1 MKIEVINGKWSVSGI
16 ILDIFI
22 NFKREIQVVK
32 RSKITKQHNYIWK
45 Q

>member
-1 MKIEVINGKWSVSGI
+1 MKIEVINGKWNVFGI

-22 NFKREIQVVK
+22 NFKREIQEVK
-32 RSKITKQHNYIWK
+32 RSKITKKNNYTWK

>member
-1 MKIEVINGKWSVSGI
+1 MKIEVINGKWNVSGI

-22 NFKREIQVVK
+22 NFKREIQEVK
-32 RSKITKQHNYIWK
+32 RSKITKKHNYTWK